1 MDWIKRFSRRSFL
14 WILFWNT
21 LLCAAVAVPAW
32 FGLDVLLSLGKEAAA
47 LQPEANVSVR
57 ITELMGF
64 LGGFRH
70 YAVGV
75 IYAVFFLFSLILWL
89 CVRGSA
95 KKAAALAAPP
105 EKEEKPKPQ
114 VDEKSARQKQMDD
127 QRRALLLFSMLQREG
142 RLMDF
147 FAEDLSLYEDD
158 QIGAAAR
165 GVQESCKKLI
175 EKHFNP
181 QPVLDHEEGEA
192 ITIEEDFDP
201 AAIKLIGAVS
211 GKPPFR
217 GVLRHRG
224 WRAGRFEMPT
234 LIAQGDPRLIAPAE
248 VELE

>member
-1 MDWIKRFSRRSFL
+1 MNWMKRFSRRSFW

-21 LLCAAVAVPAW
+21 LLCAAVLVPAW
-32 FGLDVLLSLGKEAAA
+32 IGLDILMGLGGEVAKI
-47 LQPEANVSVR
+47 QPEANASAR
-57 ITELMGF
+57 LAELLGF
-64 LGGFRH
+64 LEGFRL

-95 KKAAALAAPP
+95 KKAALVAAEP
-105 EKEEKPKPQ
+105 KKVEKPKDET
-114 VDEKSARQKQMDD
+114 DEKSARQKAMDD
-127 QRRALLLFSMLQREG
+127 QRRALLLFSLLQREG

-181 QPVLDHEEGEA
+181 MPVLDHEEGGP
-192 ITIEEDFDP
+192 IIVEDNFDP
-201 AAIKLIGAVS
+201 AAIKLIGNVS
-211 GKPPFR
+211 GKPPFK
-217 GVLRHRG
+217 GILRHRG

-234 LIAQGDPRLIAPAE
+234 LIAQGDPRLISPAE
-248 VELE
+248 VEIE